1 MVSVGPKERKE
12 RSRVMDVHAISCIL
26 LKHKIIRKLFISS
39 FILNI
44 LHTLMG
50 PDFSSIAT
58 ELLGTIGKGNRD
70 ASEL

>member
-26 LKHKIIRKLFISS
+26 LKHKILFISS

-50 PDFSSIAT
+50 PDFSSIAM